1 MDHCKATKEKR
12 VHGRPGKEIW
22 RKKCGQWV
30 LGTAERRWRQQHKT
44 ELNGDKWSS
53 LGAQRR
59 KSRRA
64 VM

>member
-1 MDHCKATKEKR
+1 